1 MGWMRWWRRR
11 RVEEDDLAEELR
23 AHVAIETRQRVEAGQ
38 DPFEAE
44 QAARRAFGN
53 IAQIR
58 EAARE
63 TWGWAGVERFFDDVR
78 FGVRMLRKTP
88 VWTGVICGM
97 LALGIGLSTAIFS
110 VVYGVLLQPLPYPQP
125 DRIVALWSTAPSH
138 GYVYFNVNAVEWLH
152 WRAESRSLEQI
163 ALTRPIANFNLTG
176 EGPPQRLQG
185 ARSTWNLPQVLGVK
199 PLLGRTSTEDEDRAD
214 AKVAILSYGLWQR
227 QFGRD
232 PDVLGRRIQ
241 LNGTPFEV
249 IGVMPPEYRYP
260 SSEFEL
266 WTPLYVPPDEV
277 REGLNYQYI
286 SVARMKPGVS
296 LKQTQSEIAG
306 IMRRMMRQ
314 YPQEYQYAGND
325 FGALVEPLAASDAA
339 AVRSTLYVLFAS
351 AGCLL
356 LIGCMNL
363 GILLLARGSAR
374 AREITVRVAL
384 GASAG
389 RLRRQMFAELLPVGL
404 AGAAGGVLLAWWM
417 LRILLPWLPA
427 NTPRVESIGLHGPV
441 LAFAVIVS
449 LMVVILAGIPPA
461 RVASSSQLAQALHRE
476 SRTVAGGGGTRNAL
490 VVAQIAVTIVVL
502 FSGALFARSLGALLK
517 VNPGLSAPH
526 VLTMHLAVTRAKYR
540 ENAQVSAYY
549 DRILQRVR
557 SVPGVTAAGIVNR
570 LPLSGIAQTGPVE
583 FEDKPGL
590 PKFETDWRSATPGY
604 IEAMG
609 IPLLRG
615 RLFTA
620 RDRAESPAV
629 GLIDEQL
636 ARRVFGNVDPVGRRF
651 RLWAGETLGPWT
663 EIVGVVGHV
672 LNDSLEKDTRPQ
684 VYWLEAQRTQD
695 RGALVVKTAGRPE
708 TFTEAVVEQIRA
720 EDPDQTVYDVRSMEQ
735 WVARNLE
742 SRDLTTGLMG
752 LFGAAS
758 LLLACLGL
766 YGVVSY
772 SAGLRL
778 REFGIR
784 MALGARPRW
793 VLGMVLRHAAWLAV
807 WGSAAGLVLA
817 WPVGAAIRSLL
828 FGVDR
833 ADLVSL
839 AIAPALLIAVAVLA
853 GFGPARRAART
864 DPAVTLRAE

>member
-1 MGWMRWWRRR
+1 MRWMPWWRRR
-11 RVEEDDLAEELR
+11 RLEDEDLAEELR
-23 AHVAIETRQRVEAGQ
+23 AHLAMEARQRVEAGQ
-38 DPFEAE
+38 SPRDA
-44 QAARRAFGN
+44 QVAALRAFGN
-53 IAQIR
+53 TTRIQ
-58 EAARE
+58 ESARE
-63 TWGWAGVERFFDDVR
+63 TWAWAGVERFFEDAR
-78 FGVRMLRKTP
+78 FGLRMLRKSP
-88 VWTGVICGM
+88 AWTAVICGM

-138 GYVYFNVNAVEWLH
+138 GYVHFSVNAVEWLR
-152 WRAESRSLEQI
+152 WQAESKLFEQI
-163 ALTRPIANFNLTG
+163 SVTRPIANFNLTG

-185 ARSTWNLPQVLGVK
+185 ARTSWNLPQVLGTA
-199 PLLGRTSTEDEDRAD
+199 PLMGRTFTEDEQRAD

-232 PDVLGRRIQ
+232 PGLLGRRIQ
-241 LNGTPFEV
+241 LNGEPYEI

-260 SSEFEL
+260 TGAFEL
-266 WTPLYVPPDEV
+266 WTPLYIPRDEV
-277 REGLNYQYI
+277 RDGLNYQYV
-286 SVARMKPGVS
+286 SVGRMKPGVS
-296 LKQTQSEIAG
+296 VKQAQAEITA
-306 IMRRMMRQ
+306 IMHRLMQQ
-314 YPQEYQYAGND
+314 YASEYQYAGSD
-325 FGALVEPLAASDAA
+325 FGALVEPLAASDAS
-339 AVRSTLYVLFAS
+339 AVRSALYVLMAS

-389 RLRRQMFAELLPVGL
+389 RLRRQMFAELLPLGL
-404 AGAAGGVLLAWWM
+404 TGAACGTLLAWWM
-417 LRILLPWLPA
+417 LRVLVPFLPA
-427 NTPRVESIGLHGPV
+427 NTPRMESIGLQGPV
-441 LAFAVIVS
+441 LAFGVMAS
-449 LMVVILAGIPPA
+449 LVVVLLAGILPA
-461 RVASSSQLAQALHRE
+461 RVASNSQLAQALHQE
-476 SRTVAGGGGTRNAL
+476 SRTVAGGGRTRNAL

-517 VNPGLSAPH
+517 VNPGLSAPN

-540 ENAQVSAYY
+540 EDARVSAYY
-549 DRILQRVR
+549 DRLLQRIR
-557 SVPGVTAAGIVNR
+557 NVPGVTAAGIVNR

-615 RLFTA
+615 RLFTE
-620 RDRAESPAV
+620 RDRGDSPGV

-636 ARRVFGNVDPVGRRF
+636 ARRVFGDADPIGRRF
-651 RLWAGETLGPWT
+651 RMWAGETLGPWT

-708 TFTEAVVEQIRA
+708 SFTQAVVEQIRA
-720 EDPDQTVYDVRSMEQ
+720 EDADQTVYDVRSMEQ

-742 SRDLTTGLMG
+742 SRDLTTGLVG

-758 LLLACLGL
+758 LILACLGL

-784 MALGARPRW
+784 MSLGARPAA
-793 VLGMVLRHAAWLAV
+793 VLGMVLRHATRLALL
-807 WGSAAGLVLA
+807 GSAVGLVLT
-817 WPVGAAIRSLL
+817 WPVGAAIKSLL
-828 FGVDR
+828 FGVGQ
-833 ADLVSL
+833 ADVVSL
-839 AIAPALLIAVAVLA
+839 VAAPALLMAVAVLA

>member
-1 MGWMRWWRRR
+1 MAGWMHWWRRR
-11 RVEEDDLAEELR
+11 RIEEDDLAEELR
-23 AHVAIETRQRVEAGQ
+23 AHVAMEAHQRVEAGQ
-38 DPFEAE
+38 SPADAE

-53 IAQIR
+53 TTQIQ
-58 EAARE
+58 ESARE
-63 TWGWAGVERFFDDVR
+63 TWGWTGVERFFDDVR
-78 FGVRMLRKTP
+78 FGLRMLRKTP
-88 VWTGVICGM
+88 AWTAVICGM

-110 VVYGVLLQPLPYPQP
+110 VVYGVLLQPLSYPQP

-138 GYVYFNVNAVEWLH
+138 GYLHFNVNAVEWLH
-152 WRAESRSLEQI
+152 WQESKSLEQI

-199 PLLGRTSTEDEDRAD
+199 PLLGRTYTEDEDRAD
-214 AKVAILSYGLWQR
+214 AKVAILSYGLWER

-232 PDVLGRRIQ
+232 AGVLGRKIQ
-241 LNGTPFEV
+241 LNGMPFEV
-249 IGVMPPEYRYP
+249 IGVMPPEFRYP
-260 SSEFEL
+260 ASAFEL
-266 WTPLYVPPDEV
+266 WTPLYIPRDEV

-286 SVARMKPGVS
+286 SVARMKSGISV
-296 LKQTQSEIAG
+296 KQAQSEITG
-306 IMRRMMRQ
+306 IMRRMMQQ

-339 AVRSTLYVLFAS
+339 AIRSALYVLLAS

-363 GILLLARGSAR
+363 GILLLARASAR

-404 AGAAGGVLLAWWM
+404 AGAAGGVLLAWWI
-417 LRILLPWLPA
+417 LRILLPFLPA

-449 LMVVILAGIPPA
+449 LAVVLLAGILPA
-461 RVASSSQLAQALHRE
+461 RVASNSQLAQALQQE
-476 SRTVAGGGGTRNAL
+476 SRTVAGGVRTRNLL

-502 FSGALFARSLGALLK
+502 FSGSLFARSLGALLK
-517 VNPGLSAPH
+517 VNPGLSAPN
-526 VLTMHLAVTRAKYR
+526 VLTMHLAVTRAKYLKDV
-540 ENAQVSAYY
+540 QVSAYY
-549 DRILQRVR
+549 DRLLQRIR
-557 SVPGVTAAGIVNR
+557 NVPGVTAAGIVNR

-604 IEAMG
+604 IQAMG

-615 RLFTA
+615 RLFTE
-620 RDRAESPAV
+620 RDRADSPAV

-636 ARRVFGNVDPVGRRF
+636 ARRVFGYGDPVGRRF

-672 LNDSLEKDTRPQ
+672 LNDSLEKDARPQ

-695 RGALVVKTAGRPE
+695 RGALVVKMAGQPE
-708 TFTEAVVEQIRA
+708 SFTQAVVEQIRA
-720 EDPDQTVYDVRSMEQ
+720 EDPDQTIYDVRSMEE

-742 SRDLTTGLMG
+742 SRDLTTGLVG
-752 LFGAAS
+752 LFAAAS
-758 LLLACLGL
+758 LILASLGL

-784 MALGARPRW
+784 MALGARPASVR
-793 VLGMVLRHAAWLAV
+793 GMVLRHATQLTLL
-807 WGSAAGLVLA
+807 GSAAGLLLA
-817 WPVGAAIRSLL
+817 WPVGAAIKSLL
-828 FGVDR
+828 FGVNR
-833 ADLVSL
+833 ADIVSL
-839 AIAPALLIAVAVLA
+839 VIAPALLLAVAVLA

-864 DPAVTLRAE
+864 DPAVTLRTE

>member
-1 MGWMRWWRRR
+1 MTWIRWWRRR
-11 RVEEDDLAEELR
+11 RLEEDELSEELR
-23 AHVAIETRQRVEAGQ
+23 AHVAIEARQRVEAGQ
-38 DPFEAE
+38 DPLEAE
-44 QAARRAFGN
+44 RAARRAFGN
-53 IAQIR
+53 ATQIG

-63 TWGWAGVERFFDDVR
+63 TWGWAGVEWFFDDAR
-78 FGVRMLRKTP
+78 FGLRMLRKTP
-88 VWTGVICGM
+88 AWTAVICGM

-125 DRIVALWSTAPSH
+125 DRIVALWSSAPSH
-138 GYVYFNVNAVEWLH
+138 GYAYFNVNAVEWFH
-152 WRAESRSLEQI
+152 WRAESKSLEDV

-176 EGPPQRLQG
+176 DGSPQRLQG

-199 PLLGRTSTEDEDRAD
+199 PLLGRVSTEEEDLRD
-214 AKVAILSYGLWQR
+214 AKVAILSYGLWER
-227 QFGRD
+227 QFGGD
-232 PDVLGRRIQ
+232 AGVLGRRIQ
-241 LNGTPFEV
+241 LNGEPFEV

-260 SSEFEL
+260 TGAIEL
-266 WTPLYVPPDEV
+266 WTPLYIPKDEV

-286 SVARMKPGVS
+286 SVARMQPGISVARA
-296 LKQTQSEIAG
+296 QSEITG
-306 IMRRMMRQ
+306 IMRRMMQQ
-314 YPQEYQYAGND
+314 YPQEYQYTGND

-339 AVRSTLYVLFAS
+339 AVRSALYVLMAS

-363 GILLLARGSAR
+363 GILLLARGNAR

-389 RLRRQMFAELLPVGL
+389 RVRRQMLAELFPVGF

-417 LRILLPWLPA
+417 LRLLLPFLPA
-427 NTPRVESIGLHGPV
+427 NTPRVDSIGLQGPV
-441 LAFAVIVS
+441 LAFAVIAS
-449 LMVVILAGIPPA
+449 LAVVFLAGILPA
-461 RVASSSQLAQALHRE
+461 RVASSSQLVQALHQQ
-476 SRTVAGGGGTRNAL
+476 SRSVAGGGTRHAL

-517 VNPGLSAPH
+517 VNPGLSAPNL
-526 VLTMHLAVTRAKYR
+526 LTMHLAVTRAKYR
-540 ENAQVSAYY
+540 EDAQVSAYY
-549 DRILQRVR
+549 DRLLQRIR
-557 SVPGVTAAGIVNR
+557 QVPGVTAAGIVNR

-583 FEDKPGL
+583 FDDKPGM
-590 PKFETDWRSATPGY
+590 PKFDTDWRSATPGY

-615 RLFTA
+615 RVFTA
-620 RDRAESPAV
+620 RDGATSPAV
-629 GLIDEQL
+629 GLIDEHL
-636 ARRVFGNVDPVGRRF
+636 ARRVFGSADPVGRRF
-651 RLWAGETLGPWT
+651 RLWAGSAGVGPWT

-672 LNDSLEKDTRPQ
+672 LNDSLEKDARPQ

-708 TFTEAVVEQIRA
+708 SFTQAVVEQIRA

-742 SRDLTTGLMG
+742 SRDLTAGLVG
-752 LFGAAS
+752 LFGVSS
-758 LLLACLGL
+758 LILACLGL

-784 MALGARPRW
+784 MALGARPAKVR
-793 VLGMVLRHAAWLAV
+793 GMVLGHAAQLAV
-807 WGSAAGLVLA
+807 LGSAVGLLLA
-817 WPVGAAIRSLL
+817 WPVGAAIKSLL
-828 FGVDR
+828 FWVGR
-833 ADLVSL
+833 ADAVSL
-839 AIAPALLIAVAVLA
+839 IIAPALLIAVALVA
-853 GFGPARRAART
+853 GLGPARRAART

>member
-1 MGWMRWWRRR
+1 M
-11 RVEEDDLAEELR
+11 EA
-23 AHVAIETRQRVEAGQ
+23 RQRVEAGQ
-38 DPFEAE
+38 SPSDAE
-44 QAARRAFGN
+44 IAARRAFGN
-53 IAQIR
+53 TTRIQESAR
-58 EAARE
+58 EAWA
-63 TWGWAGVERFFDDVR
+63 WAGVERFFDDVR
-78 FGVRMLRKTP
+78 FGLRMLRKSP
-88 VWTGVICGM
+88 AWTAVICGM

-125 DRIVALWSTAPSH
+125 DRIVALWSSAPSH

-152 WRAESRSLEQI
+152 WQAESKSLEQI

-185 ARSTWNLPQVLGVK
+185 ARATWNLPLVLGVK
-199 PLLGRTSTEDEDRAD
+199 PLLGRTFTEEEDRAD
-214 AKVAILSYGLWQR
+214 AKVAILNYGLWQR

-232 PDVLGRRIQ
+232 AGVLGRRIQ
-241 LNGTPFEV
+241 LNGESFEV

-260 SSEFEL
+260 TGAFEL
-266 WTPLYVPPDEV
+266 WTPLYIPRDEV

-286 SVARMKPGVS
+286 SVARMKPGISV
-296 LKQTQSEIAG
+296 KQAQSDMTG
-306 IMRRMMRQ
+306 IMRRVMQQ

-325 FGALVEPLAASDAA
+325 FGVLVEPLAASDAS
-339 AVRSTLYVLFAS
+339 AVRSALYVLMAS

-389 RLRRQMFAELLPVGL
+389 RLRRQIFGELLPVGL
-404 AGAAGGVLLAWWM
+404 TGAAGGVLLAWWM
-417 LRILLPWLPA
+417 LRILLPLLPA

-441 LAFAVIVS
+441 LAFAVAVS
-449 LMVVILAGIPPA
+449 LVVVISAGILPA
-461 RVASSSQLAQALHRE
+461 RVASNTQLAQALNQE
-476 SRTVAGGGGTRNAL
+476 SRTVAGGGRTRDAL

-502 FSGALFARSLGALLK
+502 FSGALFARSLSALLK
-517 VNPGLSAPH
+517 VNPGLSAPN

-540 ENAQVSAYY
+540 EDARVSAYY
-549 DRILQRVR
+549 DRLLQRVR
-557 SVPGVTAAGIVNR
+557 NVPGVTAAGIVNR

-604 IEAMG
+604 VEAIG
-609 IPLLRG
+609 IPLLKG
-615 RLFTA
+615 RLFTE
-620 RDRAESPAV
+620 RDRADSPAV

-636 ARRVFGNVDPVGRRF
+636 ARRVFGDVDPIGKRF
-651 RLWAGETLGPWT
+651 RLWAGENLGPWT

-708 TFTEAVVEQIRA
+708 SFTQAVVEQIRA
-720 EDPDQTVYDVRSMEQ
+720 EDPDQTVYDVRSMDQ
-735 WVARNLE
+735 WVAQNLE
-742 SRDLTTGLMG
+742 SRDLTTGLVG
-752 LFGAAS
+752 LFAAAS

-784 MALGARPRW
+784 MALGARPAR
-793 VLGMVLRHAAWLAV
+793 VLGMVLRHAAGLAV
-807 WGSAAGLVLA
+807 WGSAMGLLLA
-817 WPVGAAIRSLL
+817 WPAGAAIKSLL
-828 FGVDR
+828 FGVEQTD
-833 ADLVSL
+833 AVSL
-839 AIAPALLIAVAVLA
+839 AIAPALLIAVAGLA
-853 GFGPARRAART
+853 GLGPAWRASQT
-864 DPAVTLRAE
+864 DPAVTLRTE

>member
-1 MGWMRWWRRR
+1 MSWIRWWRRR
-11 RVEEDDLAEELR
+11 RLEEDDLSEELR
-23 AHVAIETRQRVEAGQ
+23 AHVAIEARQRVEAGQ
-38 DPFEAE
+38 DPIEAE

-53 IAQIR
+53 TTQIR

-63 TWGWAGVERFFDDVR
+63 TWGWAGAERFLGDAR
-78 FGVRMLRKTP
+78 FGLRMLRKTP
-88 VWTGVICGM
+88 GWTAVICGM

-125 DRIVALWSTAPSH
+125 HRIVALWSSAPSR
-138 GYVYFNVNAVEWLH
+138 GYAYFNVNAVEWFH
-152 WRAESRSLEQI
+152 WRAEARSLEDV

-176 EGPPQRLQG
+176 DGPPQRLQG

-199 PLLGRTSTEDEDRAD
+199 PLFGRVSTEEEDGRD
-214 AKVAILSYGLWQR
+214 AKVAILSYSLWER

-232 PDVLGRRIQ
+232 AGVLGRRIQ
-241 LNGTPFEV
+241 LNGEPFEV

-260 SSEFEL
+260 TSAIEL
-266 WTPLYVPPDEV
+266 WTPLYIPKDEV

-296 LKQTQSEIAG
+296 VTQAQSEITG
-306 IMRRMMRQ
+306 IMRRMMQQ

-325 FGALVEPLAASDAA
+325 FGALVEPLATSDTA
-339 AVRSTLYVLFAS
+339 AVRSALYVLMAS
-351 AGCLL
+351 AGCVL

-363 GILLLARGSAR
+363 GILLLARGNAR
-374 AREITVRVAL
+374 AREITVRIAL

-389 RLRRQMFAELLPVGL
+389 RVRRQMLAELCPVGL

-417 LRILLPWLPA
+417 LRLLLPFLPA
-427 NTPRVESIGLHGPV
+427 NTPRAESIGLQGPV
-441 LAFAVIVS
+441 LAFAVIAS
-449 LMVVILAGIPPA
+449 LAVVTLAGILPA
-461 RVASSSQLAQALHRE
+461 RVASNSQLVQALHQQ
-476 SRTVAGGGGTRNAL
+476 SRTVAGGGIRHAL

-517 VNPGLSAPH
+517 VNPGLSAPN

-540 ENAQVSAYY
+540 EDAQVSAYY
-549 DRILQRVR
+549 DRLLQRIR
-557 SVPGVTAAGIVNR
+557 EVPGVTAAGIVNR

-590 PKFETDWRSATPGY
+590 PKFDTDWRSATSGY
-604 IEAMG
+604 VEAMG

-615 RLFTA
+615 RLFTQSDGA
-620 RDRAESPAV
+620 DSPAV

-636 ARRVFGNVDPVGRRF
+636 ARRVFGSVDPVGRRF
-651 RLWAGETLGPWT
+651 RLWAGTAGVGPWT

-672 LNDSLEKDTRPQ
+672 LNDSLEKDARPQ

-708 TFTEAVVEQIRA
+708 SFTQAVVEQIHA

-742 SRDLTTGLMG
+742 SRDLTAGLVG

-758 LLLACLGL
+758 LILACLGL

-784 MALGARPRW
+784 LALGARQRS
-793 VLGMVLRHAAWLAV
+793 VLGMVLRHAAGLAM
-807 WGSAAGLVLA
+807 WGSAMGFVLT
-817 WPVGAAIRSLL
+817 WPAGAAIKSLL

-833 ADLVSL
+833 ADVFSL
-839 AIAPALLIAVAVLA
+839 AIAPALLIAVALLA
-853 GFGPARRAART
+853 GFGPALRAART

>member
-11 RVEEDDLAEELR
+11 RVEEDDLSEELR
-23 AHVAIETRQRVEAGQ
+23 AHVAIEARQRVEAGQ

-88 VWTGVICGM
+88 GWTAVICGM

-125 DRIVALWSTAPSH
+125 DRIVALWSAAPSH

-199 PLLGRTSTEDEDRAD
+199 PLFGRVSTEEEDGRD
-214 AKVAILSYGLWQR
+214 AKVALLSYGLWER

-232 PDVLGRRIQ
+232 AGVLGRRIQ
-241 LNGTPFEV
+241 LNGEPFEV

-260 SSEFEL
+260 TSAIEL
-266 WTPLYVPPDEV
+266 WTPLYIPKDEV

-296 LKQTQSEIAG
+296 VTQAQSEITG

-325 FGALVEPLAASDAA
+325 FGALVEPLATSDTA
-339 AVRSTLYVLFAS
+339 AVRSALYVLMAS
-351 AGCLL
+351 AGCVL

-363 GILLLARGSAR
+363 GILLLARGNAR
-374 AREITVRVAL
+374 AREITVRIAL

-389 RLRRQMFAELLPVGL
+389 RVRRQMLAELCPVGL

-417 LRILLPWLPA
+417 LRLLLPFLPA
-427 NTPRVESIGLHGPV
+427 NTPRAESIGLQGPV
-441 LAFAVIVS
+441 LAFAVIAS
-449 LMVVILAGIPPA
+449 LAVVTLAGILPA
-461 RVASSSQLAQALHRE
+461 RVASNSQLVQALHQQ
-476 SRTVAGGGGTRNAL
+476 SRTVAGGGIRHAL

-517 VNPGLSAPH
+517 VNPGLSAPN

-540 ENAQVSAYY
+540 EDAQVSAYY
-549 DRILQRVR
+549 DRLLQRIR
-557 SVPGVTAAGIVNR
+557 EVPGVTAAGIVNR

-590 PKFETDWRSATPGY
+590 PKFDTDWRSATSGY
-604 IEAMG
+604 VEAMG

-615 RLFTA
+615 RLFTQSDGA
-620 RDRAESPAV
+620 DSPAV

-636 ARRVFGNVDPVGRRF
+636 ARRVFGSVDPVGRRF
-651 RLWAGETLGPWT
+651 RLWAGTAGVGPWT

-672 LNDSLEKDTRPQ
+672 LNDSLEKDARPQ

-708 TFTEAVVEQIRA
+708 SFTQAVVEQIHA

-742 SRDLTTGLMG
+742 SRDLTAGLVG

-758 LLLACLGL
+758 LILACLGL

-784 MALGARPRW
+784 LALGARQRS
-793 VLGMVLRHAAWLAV
+793 VLGMVLRHAAGLAM
-807 WGSAAGLVLA
+807 WGSAMGFVLT
-817 WPVGAAIRSLL
+817 WPAGAAIKSLL

-833 ADLVSL
+833 ADVFSL
-839 AIAPALLIAVAVLA
+839 AIAPALLIAVALLA
-853 GFGPARRAART
+853 GFGPALRVART